1 MLLTVSHQGAIH
13 MGAGNTR
20 LVVAINPS
28 ASFGK
33 NASVGGQVIDGL
45 RGAGFDVLPAQAE
58 SLEGLKRI
66 LEEIL
71 EPSITALIVVG
82 GDGMVHLGVDFCV
95 RLGIPL
101 GVTPSGTGNDL
112 ARHLGIPLDLDD
124 AQRALIHALEREPL
138 VIDHE
143 LARGGDG
150 IPHPFAC
157 VLSAGFDA
165 IVNERANRLRFP
177 KGRHRYTLAL
187 LIELIKLRPLSYT
200 LEIDGVK
207 ETGRYLLVAVANSRS
222 FGGGMKVTP
231 QASLQDGLLDVF
243 TLKPLSRLAFLR
255 IYPRV
260 FAGTH
265 VSDPRVSIRQARNVK
280 IECDGVI
287 AYADGEAVGPLP
299 LDVSVTPGALK
310 VYAPVL
316 AQDQD

>member
-1 MLLTVSHQGAIH
+1 LLLTVSHQGAIH

-138 VIDHE
+138 VIDHG
-143 LARGGDG
+143 LARGGTV
-150 IPHPFAC
+150 F
-157 VLSAGFDA
+157 
-165 IVNERANRLRFP
+165 RTRLPAFCP
-177 KGRHRYTLAL
+177 LAL
-187 LIELIKLRPLSYT
+187 MPS
-200 LEIDGVK
+200 
-207 ETGRYLLVAVANSRS
+207 
-222 FGGGMKVTP
+222 
-231 QASLQDGLLDVF
+231 
-243 TLKPLSRLAFLR
+243 
-255 IYPRV
+255 
-260 FAGTH
+260 
-265 VSDPRVSIRQARNVK
+265 
-280 IECDGVI
+280 
-287 AYADGEAVGPLP
+287 
-299 LDVSVTPGALK
+299 
-310 VYAPVL
+310 
-316 AQDQD
+316 